1 MQAHQSIIA
10 DIGEKLGLPLTFDDN
25 NQCLLLL
32 DSDIFMSI
40 EAKDDIWL
48 LNGMI
53 IPLSPVCGDSVWRQ
67 IMVINGELATKN
79 KGVLAYIDTAEAL
92 LLIDAIT
99 DITNS
104 YHIISQLELFVH
116 QQEELKNRLQEY
128 AKL

>member
-1 MQAHQSIIA
+1 MQAHQNIIA
-10 DIGEKLGLPLTFDDN
+10 DIGEKLGFPLTFDDN

-99 DITNS
+99 DLTNT